1 MKILGIDYGT
11 KRIGIAISVEE
22 VEMPLETITIEN
34 YKEKIKEIINTRNID
49 IIVIG
54 LPVSMS
60 GRYNGITLNVV
71 SFALKISKLVKKPV
85 WLFDERLSTESS
97 RYTATSRKSFKNNKD
112 TLSALN
118 ILRRFNP
125 RSSNAYKIVD
135 VFPEWIPEWEKLPES
150 KLLAYQPDNPEIVY
164 LLNEKHKD
172 QKIFTS
178 NPQIF
183 LILKRK
189 GFTPVNIIEDVYPEE
204 YSSIVI
210 NRENQ
215 EKCPD
220 NLKKE
225 KYIYTY
231 RVCARSSMD

>member
-11 KRIGIAISVEE
+11 RRIGIAISVEA
-22 VEMPLETITIEN
+22 VEMPLKTITIEN
-34 YKEKIKEIINTRNID
+34 YKEKIKEIVNAREID
-49 IIVIG
+49 TVVVG

-60 GRYNGITLNVV
+60 GRYNEITLKVV
-71 SFALKISKLVKKPV
+71 SFALKVSELVNKPV

-97 RYTATSRKSFKNNKD
+97 RFAASSRKSFNNNKD
-112 TLSALN
+112 ALSALN

-125 RSSNAYKIVD
+125 RSSNASKIVD
-135 VFPEWIPEWEKLPES
+135 AFPEWIPEWEKLPES
-150 KLLAYQPDNPEIVY
+150 KLLVYQPDNPEIVY

-172 QKIFTS
+172 KKIFTS
-178 NPQIF
+178 DPQIF
-183 LILKRK
+183 LLLKRK
-189 GFTPVNIIEDVYPEE
+189 GFSPVNIIKDVYPEE

-215 EKCPD
+215 ENCPE
-220 NLKKE
+220 NLKDE
-225 KYIYTY
+225 KNIYTY